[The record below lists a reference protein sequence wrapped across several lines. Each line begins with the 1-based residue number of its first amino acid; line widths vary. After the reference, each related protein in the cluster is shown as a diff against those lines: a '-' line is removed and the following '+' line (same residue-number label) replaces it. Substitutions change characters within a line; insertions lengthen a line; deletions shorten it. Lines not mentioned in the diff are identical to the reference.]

1 MIHSIVSLWSGMIVI
16 LNDFFRNYSSAMW
29 SHFWPFAYGKLYIF
43 NGGTTESGLETKVSK
58 VLKSSEH
65 GPSYGWLLLDL
76 RASNSQII
84 LNDSGF
90 DCIACLA

>member
-1 MIHSIVSLWSGMIVI
+1 MIHSIVLLWSEMIVI

-29 SHFWPFAYGKLYIF
+29 SHFWHFAYGNCYVF
-43 NGGTTESGLETKVSK
+43 NGGTTESGLDTK
-58 VLKSSEH
+58 VLKSSEP

-84 LNDSGF
+84 LNDLF
-90 DCIACLA
+90 N